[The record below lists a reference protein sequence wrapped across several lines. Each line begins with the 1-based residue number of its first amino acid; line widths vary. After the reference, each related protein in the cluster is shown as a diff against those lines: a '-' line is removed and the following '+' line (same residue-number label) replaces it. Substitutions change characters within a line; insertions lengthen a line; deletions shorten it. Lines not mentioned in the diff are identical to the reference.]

1 MFNFGW
7 QGFILISVT
16 LYSISVVLQKKI
28 LRDEESNP
36 VAFSIFF
43 QILTGM
49 VIGAIGLLTTEMGLP
64 SNLTALLGNML
75 LMIVLYGLSNVLIFK
90 SLKETEASK
99 FTIIFSTRT
108 FFTVLASSIF
118 LGEMLNGK
126 QLLGTLLIF
135 ISVAVVTLK
144 SMKITFTKGD
154 LMALIAAMAFGFA
167 ITNDRFLIQNFI
179 LYSYLSIS
187 FITPG
192 VFTAMVYPKDAM
204 EIKKLLRIEPLKRIG
219 VLSVIY
225 AFSAITFFMGLK
237 MSSNSSQVASVN
249 MTSVIVT
256 VFLSIIFLKEREGL
270 AKKILGAFICFL
282 GLLLVG

>member
-1 MFNFGW
+1 MFNLGW

-36 VAFSIFF
+36 VAFSMFF

-49 VIGAIGLLTTEMGLP
+49 VIFVIGLLTSEMGLP
-64 SNLTALLGNML
+64 NNLSSLLGNL
-75 LMIVLYGLSNVLIFK
+75 ILMIILYGLSNVLIFK

-118 LGEMLNGK
+118 LGEMLSGR
-126 QLLGTLLIF
+126 QFLGTLLIF
-135 ISVAVVTLK
+135 ASVVIVTLK

-154 LMALIAAMAFGFA
+154 FMALIAAMGFGFEV
-167 ITNDRFLIQNFI
+167 TNDRFLIQNFI
-179 LYSYLSIS
+179 VYSYLTIN
-187 FITPG
+187 FILPG
-192 VFTAMVYPKDAM
+192 LFTAMVYPKDAM

-219 VLSVIY
+219 ILSVIY

-237 MSSNSSQVASVN
+237 ISSNSSQVASVN
-249 MTSVIVT
+249 MISVIVT
-256 VFLSIIFLKEREGL
+256 VFLSIIFLHERDNL
-270 AKKILGAFICFL
+270 AKKILAAFICFG

>member
-1 MFNFGW
+1 MDRFGW
-7 QGFILISVT
+7 QGYIFISVF
-16 LYSISVVLQKKI
+16 LYSISVILQKRI
-28 LRDEESNP
+28 LKDEESNP
-36 VAFSIFF
+36 VAFSMFF
-43 QILTGM
+43 QIMTGIIIF
-49 VIGAIGLLTTEMGLP
+49 VIGLLTSEMGLP
-64 SNLTALLGNML
+64 NNLPSLLGNLL
-75 LMIVLYGLSNVLIFK
+75 LMIVLYGFSNVLIFK
-90 SLKETEASK
+90 SLKETEVSK

-118 LGEMLNGK
+118 LGEILNGK

-154 LMALIAAMAFGFA
+154 LMALIAAMGFGFA

-179 LYSYLSIS
+179 LYSYLSLS

-192 VFTAMVYPKDAM
+192 VFTAIIYPKDTM
-204 EIKKLLRIEPLKRIG
+204 EIKKLLKIKPLTRVG

-225 AFSAITFFMGLK
+225 AFSAIAFFVALK
-237 MSSNSSQVASVN
+237 TASNSSQVVSIN

-256 VFLSIIFLKEREGL
+256 VFLSIIFLKERESL
-270 AKKILGAFICFL
+270 AKKILGAFLCFL